1 MPAKDHR
8 DCTLKDSCR
17 ILAKSPKDYG
27 EGIYCQRVEIN
38 IRVGRLKIQKR
49 RKIMKKAVS
58 AAILCILVICS
69 STGLASAGSS
79 MDRIL
84 KEGELVVGIT
94 GTQPPLNATTK
105 DGKII
110 GLDADI
116 AKGISVNM
124 GAKLKL
130 SKMPF
135 AELLPALR
143 NGKVDMII
151 SGMTMT
157 LARNTKVAFVGPYY
171 ISGKGILTKT
181 ENIASL
187 QNPDG
192 LNKPEFRVA
201 ALKDSTSQVFVK
213 ESSPKAKLVT
223 TQSYD
228 DAIDLL
234 FENKI
239 DALIADFPFCAFAA
253 TRFSEKGLVAGQ
265 AKLTYEP
272 LGIAVL
278 EDALLINWLQ
288 NFMMM
293 LDGSGQL
300 KLLNNRWFKDGS
312 WIKELP

>member
-1 MPAKDHR
+1 
-8 DCTLKDSCR
+8 
-17 ILAKSPKDYG
+17 
-27 EGIYCQRVEIN
+27 
-38 IRVGRLKIQKR
+38 
-49 RKIMKKAVS
+49 MKKAFS
-58 AAILCILVICS
+58 FAILGIVIICWF
-69 STGLASAGSS
+69 TGLASAGSS

-84 KEGELVVGIT
+84 KEGELVVGMT
-94 GTQPPLNATTK
+94 GTQPPLNATSK

-116 AKGISVNM
+116 AKGISMNLGV
-124 GAKLKL
+124 KLKL

-135 AELLPALR
+135 AELLPALES
-143 NGKVDMII
+143 GKIDMII

-157 LARNTKVAFVGPYY
+157 LERNTKVAFVGPYY

-181 ENIASL
+181 KNIASL
-187 QNPDG
+187 QDPEG
-192 LNKPEFRVA
+192 MNKPEFRVA
-201 ALKDSTSQVFVK
+201 ALKNSTSQEFVK
-213 ESSPKAKLVT
+213 KASPKATLVT

-228 DAIDLL
+228 DAIDMLL
-234 FENKI
+234 EDKI
-239 DALIADFPFCAFAA
+239 DALIADYPFCAFTAS
-253 TRFSEKGLVAGQ
+253 RLGEKGLVAGQ

-272 LGIAVL
+272 LGVAVT